1 MRAPRTCPRCGG
13 AVEFKENGAGWV
25 MLGCPGCDE
34 WVRHGDT
41 FADLARE
48 WDGKAKGIEAR
59 LRKDAKGRELAA
71 MLNESHS

>member
-1 MRAPRTCPRCGG
+1 M
-13 AVEFKENGAGWV
+13 EFKENGAGWV

-41 FADLARE
+41 FAGLARE